1 MGPIII
7 HRMPKNFEE
16 LDALLKKVYEQGKVD
31 GRAEVKYTYYYPS
44 WGWHYEPYSVT
55 TSASTNGATSPT
67 ITLNSANVTIPNDFY
82 TEGEITA
89 TINLTQQLEDFW
101 TDK

>member
-16 LDALLKKVYEQGKVD
+16 LDALLKKVYEQGKAD

-44 WGWHYEPYSVT
+44 WGWHYEPYYVT
-55 TSASTNGATSPT
+55 TTTNPNININGITSSSAT
-67 ITLNSANVTIPNDFY
+67 ISDAFY

-89 TINLTQQLEDFW
+89 SVNLSQQLEDFW

>member
-16 LDALLKKVYEQGKVD
+16 LDALLKKVYEQGKAD

-44 WGWHYEPYSVT
+44 WGWHYEPYYVT
-55 TSASTNGATSPT
+55 TTATSPT
-67 ITLNSANVTIPNDFY
+67 INTDSITSSCATISDAFY

-89 TINLTQQLEDFW
+89 SVNLSQQLEDFW

>member
-1 MGPIII
+1 
-7 HRMPKNFEE
+7 MPKNFEE
-16 LDALLKKVYEQGKVD
+16 LDALLKKVYEQGKAD

-44 WGWHYEPYSVT
+44 WGWHYEPYYVT
-55 TSASTNGATSPT
+55 TTTNPNININGITSSSAT
-67 ITLNSANVTIPNDFY
+67 ISDAFY

-89 TINLTQQLEDFW
+89 SVNLSQQLEDFW

>member
-1 MGPIII
+1 MEPIII

-16 LDALLKKVYEQGKVD
+16 LDALLKKVYEQGKAD
-31 GRAEVKYTYYYPS
+31 GRAEGKYYYYPS
-44 WGWHYEPYSVT
+44 WYWHYEPYYIT
-55 TSASTNGATSPT
+55 TTTANPT
-67 ITLNSANVTIPNDFY
+67 INIDTITSGCTTISDAFY

-89 TINLTQQLEDFW
+89 SVNLAQQLEDFW

>member
-7 HRMPKNFEE
+7 HRMPKNFGE
-16 LDALLKKVYEQGKVD
+16 LDALLKKVYEQGKSD
-31 GRAEVKYTYYYPS
+31 GRAESKYAYYYPS
-44 WGWHYEPYSVT
+44 WYWHYEPYYVT
-55 TSASTNGATSPT
+55 TTTTNPNINISSTTSSCATISD
-67 ITLNSANVTIPNDFY
+67 DFY

-89 TINLTQQLEDFW
+89 SINLAQQLEDFW